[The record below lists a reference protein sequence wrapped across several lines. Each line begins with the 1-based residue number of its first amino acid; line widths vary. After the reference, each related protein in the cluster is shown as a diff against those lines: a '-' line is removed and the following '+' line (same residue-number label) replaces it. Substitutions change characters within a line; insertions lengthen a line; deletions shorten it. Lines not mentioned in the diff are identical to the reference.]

1 MMSQVMA
8 SKSPEGVAKALIELD
23 RKLVD
28 LIVQRVACVEALS
41 EASTT
46 DTVEAAQVESNHS
59 QIVNDVLAKAGIAR
73 STNECKQ
80 IGEANPAQ
88 STRIGKRDEFGLG
101 TEAVFRQL
109 DALCRESAAPVR
121 VAFLGPLGTY
131 THDAVL
137 HYFGSQV
144 RVLAVATFAEIFA
157 AIDNGT
163 AHYGVAPIENST
175 EGAVNQTHDLLVEND
190 LQICGE
196 VRLRIRHSLMSRCEN
211 LADIRAVHAHPQSL
225 AQCRQW
231 LLQHLPNA
239 ITVSE
244 SSNAA
249 AAALAKEASPDDG
262 VAAIASA
269 SAANRFELFSLAQ
282 SIEDIA
288 NNTTR
293 FVVLGRHQPAPTGHD
308 ATSLLI
314 SAPHKPGGLRRM
326 LQPLEDA
333 GVSMTRIESR
343 PARTQLWE
351 YVFFIDVTGHCQDPE
366 LADVLTRLK
375 EETPLVRVLGSYP
388 RAT

>member
-1 MMSQVMA
+1 MA
-8 SKSPEGVAKALIELD
+8 SKSPDAVTDAVIELD
-23 RKLVD
+23 RKIND
-28 LIVQRVACVEALS
+28 LIAQRVACMAALGEQSS
-41 EASTT
+41 EHS
-46 DTVEAAQVESNHS
+46 DSVNEVSSSHS
-59 QIVNDVLAKAGIAR
+59 QRISDVLARAAIAR
-73 STNECKQ
+73 RANEPGLAVDSGQ
-80 IGEANPAQ
+80 SQ
-88 STRIGKRDEFGLG
+88 STRSGQYDEIDLD
-101 TEAVFRQL
+101 TDALFRQL
-109 DALCRESAAPVR
+109 DAVCLESVAPVR

-137 HYFGSQV
+137 HHFGHQV
-144 RVLAVATFAEIFA
+144 QVLAVPTFAEIFS

-163 AHYGVAPIENST
+163 ADYGVAPIENST
-175 EGAVNQTHDLLVEND
+175 EGAVNQTHDLLVDND

-196 VRLRIRHSLMSRCEN
+196 VRLRIRHSLMSQCET
-211 LADIRAVHAHPQSL
+211 LSAIRAVHAHPQSL

-231 LLQHLPNA
+231 LQQNVPYA
-239 ITVSE
+239 VTVSE

-249 AAALAKEASPDDG
+249 AAVLAKQSSPEQG
-262 VAAIASA
+262 IAAIASA
-269 SAANRFELFSLAQ
+269 SAADRFELCSLAQ
-282 SIEDIA
+282 GIEDIA

-351 YVFFIDVTGHCQDPE
+351 YLFFIDVTGHCQDPK

-388 RAT
+388 RAAR